1 MKKFTVSVLAIA
13 ALAGS
18 AAAQTFP
25 VRMEVRIVPQTGTP
39 PATVTDGPLT
49 TPATPITI
57 SGTERTQRFE
67 MQYRILDL
75 DLSDSIFPAGL
86 TAAEIDITV
95 NNPAS
100 GSFARAQL
108 SRFEAQ
114 LAGTIPPTSTD
125 SSGLPTGA
133 AAGRAGLHS
142 PYRGGLSNAN
152 DNTLPANG
160 TPDTRAGVVGIFS
173 VLPLAISQT
182 NQGNPDVGSPNDSWF
197 GLYSFTFT
205 ADDNFTGDVIIT
217 AAPKADPNTMNSFGY
232 FNDGVAVPLTSPNSV
247 NGVAHLSI
255 VAVPAPGAAALVGLG
270 GLVAFRR
277 RRA

>member
-1 MKKFTVSVLAIA
+1 MKKFTVSALAVA

-18 AAAQTFP
+18 AIAQP
-25 VRMEVRIVPQTGTP
+25 VRMEFRIVPQTGTP
-39 PATVTDGPLT
+39 PATVNDGPLT
-49 TPATPITI
+49 TAGTPITL
-57 SGTERTQRFE
+57 SGTERTQRYE
-67 MQYRILDL
+67 LQYRILDL
-75 DLSDSIFPAGL
+75 IPNDDVFPAGL

-95 NNPAS
+95 SNPAS

-114 LAGTIPPTSTD
+114 LAGTVPPTTSD
-125 SSGLPTGA
+125 SSGLPSGA
-133 AAGRAGLHS
+133 AIGRAGLHS
-142 PYRGGLSNAN
+142 PYRGGMSNQN

-160 TPDTRAGVVGIFS
+160 TPDVRAGVVGIFS

-182 NQGNPDVGSPNDSWF
+182 NQGNPDVGSPNDAWF

-205 ADDNFTGDVIIT
+205 AADLFSGSVTIT
-217 AAPKADPNTMNSFGY
+217 AQAKADPNTQNSFGY
-232 FNDGVAVPLTSPNSV
+232 FNDGMAVPVTSSNSV
-247 NGVAHLSI
+247 PGVTHLNI
-255 VAVPAPGAAALVGLG
+255 VAIPAPGAAALVGLG